1 MAVKPDH
8 DNIEFKT
15 STSYEL
21 ANLYGLT
28 PKVVAA
34 VIECIADG
42 NKDRLVSLVAQLHP
56 ADQADMIER
65 LNSAQLKRFT
75 LMMREN
81 LDPTVLTYL
90 PDSVLEDVISSY
102 GVNEL
107 AQALP
112 ELDSNDAV
120 DILEDLEE
128 EEVADILAALPVGER
143 LIV

>member
-8 DNIEFKT
+8 ENIEFKT
-15 STSYEL
+15 AASPEL

-34 VIECIADG
+34 VIACIADG
-42 NKDRLVSLVAQLHP
+42 NKDRLVSLIAPLHP

-90 PDSVLEDVISSY
+90 PDFILEDVVSSY

-112 ELDSNDAV
+112 ELDSDDAI
-120 DILEDLEE
+120 DILEDLEDE
-128 EEVADILAALPVGER
+128 EWQIFWPLCLLVSG
-143 LIV
+143 